1 MSHWA
6 DRAAMLA
13 ILIGTTKSFEH
24 ATAAVHGTVLFCEW
38 FMTIWHTLVLLSSI
52 FSMLLEDI
60 LLSLGESSTC
70 QMPYVIFQILPPPT
84 HNCNNHSLT
93 LLRPSLPEQAF

>member
-24 ATAAVHGTVLFCEW
+24 ATAAVHGTVLF
-38 FMTIWHTLVLLSSI
+38 VSGS
-52 FSMLLEDI
+52 
-60 LLSLGESSTC
+60 
-70 QMPYVIFQILPPPT
+70 
-84 HNCNNHSLT
+84 
-93 LLRPSLPEQAF
+93 